1 MTNTLMLKAK
11 IVGAGLSVKETSEKI
26 GLSTYGFYKKM
37 YNKSEFKASE
47 VTALAQLLGL
57 RNDEITLIFFSK
69 CRI

>member
-11 IVGAGLSVKETSEKI
+11 IIEAGLSVKETAEKI
-26 GLSTYGFYKKM
+26 GLSSYGFYKKM

-47 VTALAQLLGL
+47 VNALAQLLGL
-57 RNDEITLIFFSK
+57 CNNEITLIFFSN